1 MKPTVIENFLVKEDF
16 QILKENVFSKYF
28 PWYFNHRSV
37 LEIDSQYQFT
47 HIFYNEDVKNNFFSL
62 VQKAVDKL
70 DPISLLR
77 VKANLNPQTNKIVET
92 GEHQDMYD
100 DRFTS
105 AVLFLNNC
113 NGYCRI
119 GDTKFFS
126 EENKLIMFNSNTKHT
141 GSTCTDVS
149 RRVLINFVFLK

>member
-1 MKPTVIENFLVKEDF
+1 MSTTVIKNFLDEEDF
-16 QILKENVFSKYF
+16 KILKENVFSKYF
-28 PWYFNHRSV
+28 PWYFNDHSV
-37 LEIDSQYQFT
+37 QGLNSQYQFI
-47 HIFYNEDVKNNFFSL
+47 HILYNEDVKNNYFPL
-62 VQKAVDKL
+62 VQKAINKF
-70 DPISLLR
+70 DPLCLIR

-113 NGYCRI
+113 DGYCRI

-126 EENKLIMFNSNTKHT
+126 EENKLVMFNSNTTHT

-149 RRVLINFVFLK
+149 RRVLINFIFLK